1 MILNSPYITGSITV
15 TGNANVQGTLTVTG
29 SLSGTATS
37 ASLAL
42 NSNLLEGTGSVGFS
56 TTASLLA
63 VSSSQQQI
71 SSSLLNVIA
80 NYATTG
86 SNSFR
91 ADQSITGSLVVS
103 STITAQTL
111 VVQTVT
117 SSIVYSSGSNIFGS
131 NISNTQTFTGSLNVT
146 GSTHAIFGN
155 VGIGTTNPTFTT
167 NNTSRGLDI
176 TNAAGFSSL
185 TLHGIGTQEA
195 GICGGGNSQGLFL
208 DVAGDANAANNNIY
222 FRTSATGSSSNITTR
237 MFISSSGNIGIGTV
251 TPIAKLH
258 VQGAIYASSQI
269 NSDTL
274 NNAANSA
281 NIIYRSGSS
290 TIVGNNASALVVL
303 DGGNLGVGT
312 TNPTQSTLGIN
323 KIVEIGG
330 VSVPGIILRS
340 TLSTAEFC
348 MGTGGDGFLFSAAG
362 AANAA
367 TDNIFRFFTGATNSS
382 FAVTEKMRITSG
394 GNVGIG
400 NTTAL
405 HKVQIGANADTKT
418 SIGQSIL
425 FLSANAGNVGYVN
438 ELGFG
443 DVSSTYPQ
451 SAIGNI
457 ITNATAASYGDLY
470 FATRAVTTDTAPTER
485 MRINSAGI
493 VTKPYHPVFHVGRGA
508 GNVAGATTVVWN
520 VIFTNVGS
528 YYNDSNGRFTAPVA
542 GVYYFAFSVMSDGD
556 VGMDMQLQKN
566 GVVYQGCVPLQSAI
580 GSAYNQL
587 TGVCTITLAASD
599 YVSVYNS
606 TGTMYG
612 SNATGRHTM
621 FCGFLVG

>member
-117 SSIVYSSGSNIFGS
+117 SSIVYSSGSNIFGNQS
-131 NISNTQTFTGSLNVT
+131 TDRQTFTGSLNVT
-146 GSTHAIFGN
+146 GSSHAIFGN
-155 VGIGTTNPTFTT
+155 VGIGTTNPTFNT

-222 FRTSATGSSSNITTR
+222 FRNTSTNSSSAITTR

-367 TDNIFRFFTGATNSS
+367 NDNIFRFFTGATNSS

-493 VTKPYHPVFHVGRGA
+493 VTKPYHPVFHVGKGN

-580 GSAYNQL
+580 GSTYNQL

-606 TGTMYG
+606 TGTMYAG
-612 SNATGRHTM
+612 SATGRHTM
-621 FCGFLVG
+621 FCGFLIG